1 MSSSKRAPFFADLFA
16 VVWTLGGT
24 ISIGRLDR
32 L

>member
-16 VVWTLGGT
+16 VWTLGGT

-32 L
+32 F